1 MITLIGKELA
11 KKGTSFIFQGP
22 ADEWETCRF
31 ETTCIGS
38 LKVGRKYTITEV
50 KDSEL
55 KCPIHA
61 EEKVVPI
68 EVELADIEMLLDS
81 KKVFEGSY
89 FNYEKPVCTI
99 KDCKYHHLCFPDGLI
114 SEDKVSIAKDL
125 RESPDDCQMG
135 LSLKKILARF

>member
-1 MITLIGKELA
+1 MYRFIKSW
-11 KKGTSFIFQGP
+11 KKIHHNRSQ
-22 ADEWETCRF
+22 
-31 ETTCIGS
+31 
-38 LKVGRKYTITEV
+38 
-50 KDSEL
+50 DSEL